1 MTDDMGTRPE
11 RQTFA
16 YDCEPSAAKSYANLC
31 MSQIYRSHTSSI
43 CHFLGRSVVVIDV
56 SHSHNE
62 VMT

>member
-1 MTDDMGTRPE
+1 MTWELGPKGKHDKQG
-11 RQTFA
+11 
-16 YDCEPSAAKSYANLC
+16 YDCEPSAAKSYSNLR